1 MPDKVDLSI
10 IIVTWNSEEEIAE
23 CLRAVSDRI
32 SKDGDLSFEIII
44 VDNNSS
50 DNTYR
55 VLEKYKSYFNENIT
69 LIRNSDNLGFTK
81 ACNQGIDLAK
91 GQNVLFLNPDTEIID
106 DALSK
111 LCYYLNSDEKIGA
124 VAPQLL
130 NEDMTIQYSCRTLPK
145 YRDMFFELKLLSAL
159 FPKSKFFSRWKMRY
173 FSHNELSE
181 VEQPMAA
188 ALMVKKN
195 ILVEIGN
202 MDERFVMFFNDVDLC
217 KKILDNG
224 YKIVY
229 YPGAKVV
236 HKKGSSV
243 YQDRARMIS
252 MWNEDCLSYFK
263 KHDYN
268 IIFYTLLLLGLKF
281 SGFFRIIFVKIRRR

>member
-23 CLRAVSDRI
+23 CLRSVSDRI
-32 SKDGDLSFEIII
+32 GKEREFVFEIII

-55 VLEKYKSYFNENIT
+55 VLEKFKSYFDKNIT
-69 LIRNSDNLGFTK
+69 LIRNSDNSGFTK
-81 ACNQGIDLAK
+81 ACNQGIELAK
-91 GQNVLFLNPDTEIID
+91 GQNILFLNPDTEIID
-106 DALSK
+106 DALYK
-111 LCYYLNSDEKIGA
+111 LNNYLNSDEKIGA

-173 FSHNELSE
+173 FSHNELAE

-188 ALMVKKN
+188 ALMVRKN
-195 ILVEIGN
+195 ILTEIGN
-202 MDERFVMFFNDVDLC
+202 MNERFVMFFNDVDLC
-217 KKILDNG
+217 KKILGIG
-224 YKIVY
+224 YKIVF
-229 YPGAKVV
+229 YPATQVI

-243 YQDRARMIS
+243 YQDRARMIKL
-252 MWNEDCLSYFK
+252 WNGDCLSYFK

-268 IIFYTLLLLGLKF
+268 NVLYPLLFLGLKF
-281 SGFFRIIFVKIRRR
+281 SGFFRIMFIKIRRR

>member
-23 CLRAVSDRI
+23 CLRSVSDRI
-32 SKDGDLSFEIII
+32 SKNGDFVFEIII

-55 VLEKYKSYFNENIT
+55 VLEKFKSYFNENIL
-69 LIRNSDNLGFTK
+69 LIRNSNNPGFTK
-81 ACNQGIDLAK
+81 ACNQGIELAK
-91 GQNVLFLNPDTEIID
+91 GQNILFLNPDTEIID
-106 DALSK
+106 DALYK
-111 LCYYLNSDEKIGA
+111 LNNYLNRDEKIGA

-159 FPKSKFFSRWKMRY
+159 FPKSKFFARWKMKY
-173 FSHNELSE
+173 FLHNELSE

-195 ILVEIGN
+195 VLDKIGN

-217 KKILDNG
+217 KKILENG
-224 YKIVY
+224 YKIVF
-229 YPGAKVV
+229 YPVAKMI
-236 HKKGSSV
+236 HRKGSSV
-243 YQDRARMIS
+243 YQDRARMIR
-252 MWNEDCLSYFK
+252 MWNEDCLNYFK

-268 IIFYTLLLLGLKF
+268 IVFYTLLFLGLKL

>member
-1 MPDKVDLSI
+1 MSEKVELSI

-23 CLRAVSDRI
+23 CLRSVIDQQG
-32 SKDGDLSFEIII
+32 KDGDFIFEIII
-44 VDNNSS
+44 IDNNSS
-50 DNTYR
+50 DNTFR
-55 VLEKYKSYFNENIT
+55 VIEKFKSYFNENIT

-81 ACNQGIDLAK
+81 ACNQGIELAK

-106 DALSK
+106 DALYK
-111 LCYYLNSDEKIGA
+111 LCNYLNSNEKIGA

-130 NEDMTIQYSCRTLPK
+130 YEDMTIQYSCRTLPK

-159 FPKSKFFSRWKMRY
+159 FPKSKFFARWKMRY

-195 ILVEIGN
+195 LLVKIGN
-202 MDERFVMFFNDVDLC
+202 MDERFVMFFNDIDLF
-217 KKILDNG
+217 KKILDEG
-224 YKIVY
+224 YKIAF
-229 YPGAKVV
+229 YPEAKVI
-236 HKKGSSV
+236 HRKGSSV
-243 YQDRARMIS
+243 YQDRARMIR

-268 IIFYTLLLLGLKF
+268 IVFYPLLFLGLKI
-281 SGFFRIIFVKIRRR
+281 SGFFRIIVVKIKKR

>member
-1 MPDKVDLSI
+1 MSEKVELSI
-10 IIVTWNSEEEIAE
+10 IIVTWNSKEEIAE
-23 CLRAVSDRI
+23 CLRSVIDQQG
-32 SKDGDLSFEIII
+32 KDGDFIFEIII
-44 VDNNSS
+44 IDNNSS
-50 DNTYR
+50 DNTFR
-55 VLEKYKSYFNENIT
+55 VIEKFKSYFNENIT

-81 ACNQGIDLAK
+81 ACNQGIELAK

-106 DALSK
+106 DALYK
-111 LCYYLNSDEKIGA
+111 LCNYLNSNEKIGA

-130 NEDMTIQYSCRTLPK
+130 YEDMTIQYSCRTLPK

-159 FPKSKFFSRWKMRY
+159 FPKSKFFARWKMRY

-195 ILVEIGN
+195 LLVKIGN
-202 MDERFVMFFNDVDLC
+202 MDERFVMFFNDIDLC
-217 KKILDNG
+217 KKILDEG
-224 YKIVY
+224 YKIAF
-229 YPGAKVV
+229 YPEAKVI
-236 HKKGSSV
+236 HRKGSSV
-243 YQDRARMIS
+243 YQDRARMIR

-268 IIFYTLLLLGLKF
+268 IVFYPLLFLGLKI
-281 SGFFRIIFVKIRRR
+281 SGFFRIIFVKIKRR

>member
-23 CLRAVSDRI
+23 CLRSVSDRI
-32 SKDGDLSFEIII
+32 GKEGEFVFEIII

-50 DNTYR
+50 DNTHR
-55 VLEKYKSYFNENIT
+55 VLEKFKSYFDKKIT
-69 LIRNSDNLGFTK
+69 LIRNSVNLGFTK
-81 ACNQGIDLAK
+81 ACNQGIELAK

-106 DALSK
+106 DALYK
-111 LCYYLNSDEKIGA
+111 LCNYLNSNEKIGA
-124 VAPQLL
+124 TAPQLL
-130 NEDMTIQYSCRTLPK
+130 YEDMTIQYSCRTLPK

-159 FPKSKFFSRWKMRY
+159 FPKSKFFARWKMRY
-173 FSHNELSE
+173 FPHNELSE

-195 ILVEIGN
+195 LLVKIGN
-202 MDERFVMFFNDVDLC
+202 MDERFVMFFNDIDLC
-217 KKILDNG
+217 KKILDKG
-224 YKIVY
+224 YKIAF
-229 YPGAKVV
+229 YPEAKVI

-243 YQDRARMIS
+243 YQDRARMIR

-268 IIFYTLLLLGLKF
+268 IVFYSLLFMGLKI
-281 SGFFRIIFVKIRRR
+281 SGFFRIIFVKIKRR

>member
-1 MPDKVDLSI
+1 MPEKVDLSI

-23 CLRAVSDRI
+23 CLRSVSDRI
-32 SKDGDLSFEIII
+32 SKDGDMVFEIII

-55 VLEKYKSYFNENIT
+55 ILEKYKSYFNENIK
-69 LIRNSDNLGFTK
+69 LIRNSDNVGFTK
-81 ACNQGIDLAK
+81 ACNQGIELAK
-91 GQNVLFLNPDTEIID
+91 GQNILLLNPDTEIFD

-111 LCYYLNSDEKIGA
+111 LFHYLNSDEKIGA

-130 NEDMTIQYSCRTLPK
+130 YENMTIQYSCRTLPQ

-159 FPKSKFFSRWKMRY
+159 FPRSKFFARWKMRY

-195 ILVEIGN
+195 VLAEIGN

-217 KKILDNG
+217 KQILDRG
-224 YKIVY
+224 YKIVFY
-229 YPGAKVV
+229 SEAKVI

-243 YQDRARMIS
+243 YQDRARMIKL
-252 MWNEDCLSYFK
+252 WNEDCLSYFK

-268 IIFYTLLLLGLKF
+268 SVLYPLLSLGLKL